1 MVTKGKITAAAER
14 DREATEGR
22 LVEKIGAMIR
32 ESGFEK
38 IGVNA
43 VAERAGVSK
52 ILIYRYF
59 GSVDGLVAA
68 YVRQHDFWINF
79 PQEMPGREALPA
91 WLKRM
96 FRGHIAQLRADPTL
110 RRVCRWEL
118 SSNNALIA
126 ELRAQRERTGVELV
140 RQVSRI
146 AGLPE
151 AEVAAV
157 ASLVT
162 ASVTYLVMLEEFC
175 PVYNGIAIDTDG
187 GWEQIAQGIDRL
199 IDRFFGE

>member
-1 MVTKGKITAAAER
+1 MVTNSKTTATAER

-22 LVEKIGAMIR
+22 LVATIGEMIR
-32 ESGFEK
+32 EGGFES

-79 PQEMPGREALPA
+79 PQEMPGRDELPA
-91 WLKRM
+91 WLKTV
-96 FRGHIAQLRADPTL
+96 FRNHIAQLRADPTL

-118 SSNNALIA
+118 SSDNELIA
-126 ELRAQRERTGVELV
+126 RLREQRERIGVELV

-146 AGLPE
+146 TGYPG

-187 GWEQIAQGIDRL
+187 GWEQVAQGIDRL
-199 IDRFFGE
+199 IDRFFGV

>member
-1 MVTKGKITAAAER
+1 MVTKGDINPAER
-14 DREATEGR
+14 DREATERR
-22 LVEKIGAMIR
+22 LVETIGEMIR
-32 ESGFEK
+32 EGGFEK

-79 PQEMPGREALPA
+79 PQEMPGRDELAA
-91 WLKRM
+91 WLKTI
-96 FRGHIAQLRADPTL
+96 FRDHIAQLRANPTL

-118 SSNNALIA
+118 SSDNALIA
-126 ELRAQRERTGVELV
+126 PLREQRERIGVELV

-146 AGLPE
+146 SGYPE

-175 PVYNGIAIDTDG
+175 QVYNGIAIDSDG
-187 GWEQIAQGIDRL
+187 GWEQVAQGIDRL
-199 IDRFFGE
+199 IDRFFGV

>member
-1 MVTKGKITAAAER
+1 MVTKGDINPAER
-14 DREATEGR
+14 DREATERR
-22 LVEKIGAMIR
+22 LVETIGEMIR
-32 ESGFEK
+32 EGGFEK

-79 PQEMPGREALPA
+79 PQEMPGRDELAA
-91 WLKRM
+91 WLKTI
-96 FRGHIAQLRADPTL
+96 FRDHIAQLRANPTL

-118 SSNNALIA
+118 SSDNALIA
-126 ELRAQRERTGVELV
+126 SLREQRERIGVELV
-140 RQVSRI
+140 RQVNRI
-146 AGLPE
+146 SGYPE

-175 PVYNGIAIDTDG
+175 PVYNGIAIDSDG
-187 GWEQIAQGIDRL
+187 GWEQVAQGIDRL
-199 IDRFFGE
+199 IDRFFGV